1 MKFNEEW
8 AYSQILERTEEALT
22 FYENSEDEFKKEKI
36 ANLNRVKNNVIVLF
50 LLSNEKCYFK
60 NIETN
65 GKLMPFVFI
74 APENTEYSINIAT
87 LKNCLGTNAL
97 DIISKNIDT
106 EKSEITFDEVK
117 SFYETLNKKGK
128 VKEDNT
134 SAAQPSKKKLKNLS
148 KIDKEQLEE
157 DTLSN
162 ISDIYSDLSQE
173 KAKYP
178 LVQKQDKQDVS
189 DLMPVFDDDVS
200 DEETEEN
207 NDADG
212 KDFDVSLDSMDDFD
226 DYFSNV
232 KPVSNKKSKNSR
244 KSKKKMYDEDDDVVV
259 LKDFVKRFDKIEDE
273 VKIEGKPSIQNTN
286 KETEK
291 EVVVKTDI
299 PTNSSVTTNMIEKE
313 LLNEQP
319 ALSNVLP
326 KEKTIDDD
334 VPKVEDHA
342 EIERRLS
349 KVMSEIEEE
358 PIDES
363 LENDLDED
371 DIMKI
376 AESVVNENEK
386 ENSDVQ
392 IDSKEEPVL
401 QEHSIQETAVS
412 KTLAEKE
419 NKKDDVIDYSH
430 NNKNEENN
438 VSNNSDIDEDD
449 DEDDDDE
456 ITEED
461 IKKMLA
467 EIKAEYEEAA
477 AKEQEEQEAKAQEI
491 LKSLSSEKPPE
502 VDPNMVPKSYVQT
515 DNKDVKMWAP
525 DESQPVKNINEL
537 LCDIYYI
544 KAYDPVDKEKDI
556 QERILHDITAYIF
569 PLSIPENGNERFSEL
584 AVYISEDDK
593 FGVFASEYDKKGSVK
608 TSTKTLSSLIFQIN
622 WVEGNLTSTFYPGI
636 HKEDIV
642 EVVKEEV
649 RPSDMSKV
657 GFGHPYLTLK
667 MKTSA
672 EEEAT
677 IKCHALYI
685 PYYKTDDTDSISLEF
700 DKDKNI
706 KCLFVIDN
714 VNEKGR
720 TLLSPK
726 LDTYEIICRIWDT
739 VCIINCKQDSE
750 DMITF
755 NLEKKILQRNVE
767 NNK

>member
-232 KPVSNKKSKNSR
+232 KPVSNKKSKNASR
-244 KSKKKMYDEDDDVVV
+244 KSKNKLDKDTTESVAMLQNITQQINNVSVESEIV
-259 LKDFVKRFDKIEDE
+259 LNNTHDNSTENKNNDKILNKNTVEEEKNVVNNEKQETAEDVPSPQDAKIIDDKISSILSAIGEDE
-273 VKIEGKPSIQNTN
+273 ENLMENIDVSNTIE
-286 KETEK
+286 
-291 EVVVKTDI
+291 
-299 PTNSSVTTNMIEKE
+299 
-313 LLNEQP
+313 
-319 ALSNVLP
+319 
-326 KEKTIDDD
+326 D
-334 VPKVEDHA
+334 V
-342 EIERRLS
+342 I
-349 KVMSEIEEE
+349 IEE
-358 PIDES
+358 
-363 LENDLDED
+363 N
-371 DIMKI
+371 
-376 AESVVNENEK
+376 
-386 ENSDVQ
+386 
-392 IDSKEEPVL
+392 KEEPVPVANADVL
-401 QEHSIQETAVS
+401 DEKNIDAPKPPQE
-412 KTLAEKE
+412 
-419 NKKDDVIDYSH
+419 
-430 NNKNEENN
+430 NEESFFKNP
-438 VSNNSDIDEDD
+438 NNSIINVNNDEAADNSSNETDIDEEDDD
-449 DEDDDDE
+449 DEDDE

-477 AKEQEEQEAKAQEI
+477 AKEQEEQEAKAKEV
-491 LKSLSSEKPPE
+491 LDSLSSQQPQRA
-502 VDPNMVPKSYVQT
+502 DPKDVPKSYIRT
-515 DNKDVKMWAP
+515 EENKDVKMFVP
-525 DESQPVKNINEL
+525 ESSQPVKNINEL
-537 LCDIYYI
+537 ICDIYKI
-544 KAYDPVDKEKDI
+544 KAYDPIDPEKPV
-556 QERILHDITAYIF
+556 QERYLHDITVYVF
-569 PLSIPENGNERFSEL
+569 PLSVPENGNEILGEL
-584 AVYISEDDK
+584 ATYVVEDDQAGC
-593 FGVFASEYDKKGSVK
+593 FSSDFQRPGSVK
-608 TSTKTLSSLIFQIN
+608 VSTNNFSFIFQVRWTEGEFSTK
-622 WVEGNLTSTFYPGI
+622 FYQGI
-636 HKEDIV
+636 HKDDVISADKV
-642 EVVKEEV
+642 EI
-649 RPSDMSKV
+649 RPSDIKKV
-657 GFGHPYLTLK
+657 GFGHPYLTLTNEITESDEPVK
-667 MKTSA
+667 
-672 EEEAT
+672 
-677 IKCHALYI
+677 IHALYI
-685 PYYKTDDTDSISLEF
+685 PKENFESETNEDGEMVESTEFYTDEND
-700 DKDKNI
+700 NI
-706 KCLFVIDN
+706 KTVFILDN
-714 VNEKGR
+714 NEDKTR
-720 TLLSPK
+720 AILQPK
-726 LDTYEIICRIWDT
+726 HDNYEIAFGINSL
-739 VCIINCKQDSE
+739 VCFLNCKKE
-750 DMITF
+750 DDNIVF
-755 NLEKKILQRNVE
+755 NFIKKDRTKNVG
-767 NNK
+767 NAKQSK